1 MAVPMSDGPAGTKW
15 MEVGKHHSVFRD
27 LTIHIREPITTNG
40 DGWVEWGCPGG
51 SVSVWVEESAL
62 VEMTIDHI

>member
-1 MAVPMSDGPAGTKW
+1 

-27 LTIHIREPITTNG
+27 LTSHIREPITTNG

-62 VEMTIDHI
+62 V